1 MMKKNTRAQLNQLL
15 QERNEYPD
23 RAAQIDAKVSEIFG
37 ETHAVLV
44 MDMSGFSRLTIKHGI
59 MHFLA
64 MIQRMNAITVPAIE
78 EHGGEVI
85 KTEAD
90 NVFAIFAEVK
100 TAVET
105 AMDINRRL
113 SAANTML
120 PEEMDMHGKFGIGYG
135 EVLIVEDEDL
145 FGSEVNLASKLG
157 EDLARREEILLTD
170 AAFSHLES
178 GFAEFEEIEMSVSG
192 LQLLVRK
199 VKPASAPPKV

>member
-1 MMKKNTRAQLNQLL
+1 MKKNTRAQLNQLL

-23 RAAQIDAKVSEIFG
+23 RAVEIDAKVSELFG

-44 MDMSGFSRLTIKHGI
+44 MDMSGFSRLTIQYGI

-64 MIQRMNAITVPAIE
+64 MIQRMNAIVVPAIE
-78 EHGGEVI
+78 EHGGEVV

-90 NVFAIFAEVK
+90 NVFAIFPQVK
-100 TAVET
+100 AAVET

-120 PEEMDMHGKFGIGYG
+120 PDEMDMHGKFGIGYG
-135 EVLIVEDEDL
+135 EVLLVEDEDL

-157 EDLARREEILLTD
+157 EDLARREEILITE
-170 AAFSHLES
+170 AAFGNLET
-178 GFAEFEEIEMSVSG
+178 GFTEFEEIEMSISG
-192 LQLLVRK
+192 LKLVVRK
-199 VKPASAPPKV
+199 VVPASAPR

>member
-1 MMKKNTRAQLNQLL
+1 MKKNTRAQLNQLL

-23 RAAQIDAKVSEIFG
+23 RAAEIDAKVSELFG

-44 MDMSGFSRLTIKHGI
+44 MDMSGFSRLTIQYGI

-64 MIQRMNAITVPAIE
+64 MIQRMNAIVVPAIE

-90 NVFAIFAEVK
+90 NVFAIFAGVK
-100 TAVET
+100 DAVET

-120 PEEMDMHGKFGIGYG
+120 PDEMDMHGKFGIGYG
-135 EVLIVEDEDL
+135 EVLIVENEDL

-157 EDLARREEILLTD
+157 EDLARREDILVTE
-170 AAFSHLES
+170 AAFGNLET
-178 GFAEFEEIEMSVSG
+178 GFTEFEEIEMSVSG
-192 LQLLVRK
+192 LKLIVRK
-199 VKPASAPPKV
+199 VVPASAPR

>member
-1 MMKKNTRAQLNQLL
+1 MKGNTRAELSRLL

-23 RAAQIDAKVSEIFG
+23 RAAQIDARVSEIFG
-37 ETHAVLV
+37 RTHAILV

-64 MIQRMNAITVPAIE
+64 MIHRMNAIAVPAIE

-90 NVFAIFAEVK
+90 NVFAIFPEVK
-100 TAVET
+100 EALET

-135 EVLIVEDEDL
+135 EVLIVEDQDL

-157 EDLARREEILLTD
+157 EDLARREEILLTE
-170 AAFSHLES
+170 AAFSRLEA
-178 GFAEFEEIEMSVSG
+178 GFVVCEEVEMSISG
-192 LQLLVRK
+192 LRLLVRK
-199 VKPASAPPKV
+199 VKPEGVAC